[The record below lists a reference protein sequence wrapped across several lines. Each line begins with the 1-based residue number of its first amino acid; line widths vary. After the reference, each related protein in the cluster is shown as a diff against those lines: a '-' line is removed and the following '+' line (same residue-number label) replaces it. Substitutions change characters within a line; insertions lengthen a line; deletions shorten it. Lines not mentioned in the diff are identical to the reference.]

1 MNLASRY
8 LECQSSTSL
17 FGDKED
23 PVAGLVEVTNLGAEI
38 SGGVPRGVAANGG
51 AMAAIKDGNVKRFL
65 ATDKL
70 SLMSLEKYL
79 TKMGFSK

>member
-1 MNLASRY
+1 MACSLTYALSFLQVNLASRY

-51 AMAAIKDGNVKRFL
+51 AMAAKKIETSNCL
-65 ATDKL
+65 
-70 SLMSLEKYL
+70 
-79 TKMGFSK
+79 